1 MATRRNVVNRSG
13 GGPKTRGF
21 DSDEHQI
28 VESPDQNTE
37 EEESTDKDTRL
48 TLMEEVLLLGL
59 KDREVSVTQR
69 FSCLSN
75 VNTLSIDV

>member
-13 GGPKTRGF
+13 GGPKTRNL

-28 VESPDQNTE
+28 IESPDQNTE
-37 EEESTDKDTRL
+37 EEDSTDKDTRL

-59 KDREVSVTQR
+59 KDREVSVY
-69 FSCLSN
+69 
-75 VNTLSIDV
+75 